1 MNKFHNLIKKEL
13 KDYKLLFRNIPSL
26 TITLF
31 FISVVCAN
39 LMANKEL
46 FNYKYVALDCGFV
59 FSWIMFLCMDVICK
73 HWGAK
78 ASIKVSLL
86 ALVVNLS
93 VCIIFYLLSL
103 TPGMWGEF
111 YSTDSTLVNNALNK
125 TFGGSWYVVFG
136 SATAFIISSIVNALL
151 NDFIGKRVSSNGFA
165 GFALRSYT
173 STVIAQY
180 VDNFIFATIV
190 SKFFFGWSWTQVFI
204 CSGIGALFELLAEIF
219 FSGIGYKVVR
229 NWEAEN
235 VGKEYFD
242 YISKKAE

>member
-1 MNKFHNLIKKEL
+1 MNKFHNLIKREL
-13 KDYKLLFRNIPSL
+13 EDYKLLFRNIPSL

-31 FISVVCAN
+31 FLSVVCAN

-46 FNYKYVALDCGFV
+46 LNYKYVALDCGFV

-73 HWGAK
+73 RWGAK

-93 VCIIFYLLSL
+93 VCIIFFLLSL

-111 YSTDSTLVNNALNK
+111 YSTDSIQVNNALNK

-151 NDFIGKRVSSNGFA
+151 NDFIGKRVSSDGFA
-165 GFALRSYT
+165 GFALRSYI
-173 STVIAQY
+173 STILAQY

-190 SKFFFGWSWTQVFI
+190 SKFFFGWSWTQVFV
-204 CSGIGALFELLAEIF
+204 CSGIGAVFELLAEVL